1 MIKLKQIES
10 ICKKRKT
17 VITTVAAGSQWIGD
31 GSSFY
36 PVSELPK
43 LTRENIFTIFDV
55 PWDKRENF
63 FFQEEKAPDINF
75 EDADPAEK
83 LCGKGDAY
91 VIYNGLTLCPIAAS
105 QGLMLLDVKYLKPFY
120 GTDDGFDVYERI
132 NSQGVSY
139 FAIKQGFILLGI
151 ILPVKIQ
158 WAPFI
163 AALNNWHAWACIS
176 ETNERA
182 AQMAEMRQ
190 AGLFDEEQEEGNGE
204 ED

>member
-17 VITTVAAGSQWIGD
+17 VITTEAAGSQWIGD
-31 GSSFY
+31 GSAFY
-36 PVSELPK
+36 PVSGLPK

-63 FFQEEKAPDINF
+63 YFDQRELPGINF
-75 EDADPAEK
+75 EDVDPTEK
-83 LCGKGDAY
+83 LCGKGDSY

-105 QGLMLLDVKYLKPFY
+105 QGLMLLDAKYLKPFY

-151 ILPVKIQ
+151 ILPVSIPWKPLIN
-158 WAPFI
+158 
-163 AALNNWHAWACIS
+163 LLRDWHAWACIS
-176 ETNERA
+176 EANELTAR
-182 AQMAEMRQ
+182 MADMRQ
-190 AGLFDEEQEEGNGE
+190 EGLLDEQEADNGA

>member
-17 VITTVAAGSQWIGD
+17 VITTEAAGSQWIGD
-31 GSSFY
+31 GSAFY
-36 PVSELPK
+36 PVSGLPK

-63 FFQEEKAPDINF
+63 FFQETKAPDINF
-75 EDADPAEK
+75 EDADPTEK
-83 LCGKGDAY
+83 LAGKGDAY

-105 QGLMLLDVKYLKPFY
+105 QGLMLLDAKYLRPFF

-132 NSQGVSY
+132 NSKGQSY

-151 ILPVKIQ
+151 ILPVKVL
-158 WAPFI
+158 WKPFI
-163 AALNNWHAWACIS
+163 DTLNNWATWAVIS
-176 ETNERA
+176 ESNERE
-182 AQMAEMRQ
+182 AQMAQMRQ
-190 AGLFDEEQEEGNGE
+190 EGILDEQEADNGAE
-204 ED
+204 E